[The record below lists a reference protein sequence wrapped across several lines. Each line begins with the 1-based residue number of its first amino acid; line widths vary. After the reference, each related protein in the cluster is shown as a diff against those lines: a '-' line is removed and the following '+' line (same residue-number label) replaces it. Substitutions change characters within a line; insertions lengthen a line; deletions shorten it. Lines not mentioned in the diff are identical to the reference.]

1 MMRACAC
8 HLALLPR
15 LLGAALGVH
24 RVPPNS
30 DSKAVGG
37 SSVLLGVPVLLGD
50 AGVCLDDGI
59 QDERDDDA
67 DAALLER
74 IDLPDAME
82 LDELLDQLLRCHRG
96 AGREWKA
103 PRSLPTACLST

>member
-1 MMRACAC
+1 MAFKTSETKTQIAT
-8 HLALLPR
+8 
-15 LLGAALGVH
+15 
-24 RVPPNS
+24 
-30 DSKAVGG
+30 
-37 SSVLLGVPVLLGD
+37 
-50 AGVCLDDGI
+50 
-59 QDERDDDA
+59 
-67 DAALLER
+67 LLER